1 MPGQSAA
8 DPIVIQI
15 TSPTGFFTGKAKVGQ
30 FVTVRASFNNTLEF
44 RFAGSRPDKA
54 GADTARLKAG
64 AVLRASEPGIHKF
77 ECFENS
83 ASTTPMPYAGQME
96 IEPGP

>member
-30 FVTVRASFNNTLEF
+30 FITVRASFNNTLEF
-44 RFAGSRPDKA
+44 RFAGTRPDKA
-54 GADTARLKAG
+54 GADSARLKAG
-64 AVLRASEPGIHKF
+64 TALRAARTGIHKF

-83 ASTTPMPYAGQME
+83 TATAPMPYAGQME